1 MNNTVTF
8 EGEAGLYR
16 ERERAWAAGFIVG
29 QKYKVIE
36 ARRGALHTTLTIA
49 GKEGSWNSVLFNVP
63 PDLPMVDT
71 YLPKV
76 IAQPSPNVVQSHDS
90 IPMRILVVNN
100 SGVYQG
106 LEAFDGKT
114 YTSSTLNDF
123 TTDAWVI
130 TDLLLSKGFTPK
142 EITKALAEAFERFP
156 S

>member
-1 MNNTVTF
+1 MNHTVTF

-29 QKYKVIE
+29 QKYKVTE
-36 ARRGALHTTLTIA
+36 ALRGAFHTTLTIA
-49 GKEGSWNSVLFNVP
+49 GKDGSWNSVLFDVP
-63 PDLPMVDT
+63 PDLPMMDT

-76 IAQPSPNVVQSHDS
+76 IAQPSPNVVQSHD
-90 IPMRILVVNN
+90 PNLMRILVINN
-100 SGVYQG
+100 SGVYRG

-114 YTSSTLNDF
+114 YTSSERGSF
-123 TTDAWVI
+123 AA
-130 TDLLLSKGFTPK
+130 DLGWIAGHLLGKGFTPN